1 MPCCIFIFTYHILL
15 VFASNCSTNLNTN
28 FKSKTN
34 KIYIVIFIQN
44 MHLENL
50 VFNDKNTKMKED
62 QISFNIQ
69 LFYI

>member
-1 MPCCIFIFTYHILL
+1 
-15 VFASNCSTNLNTN
+15 
-28 FKSKTN
+28 
-34 KIYIVIFIQN
+34 